1 MKHGCARSALKSAD
15 LSHISAIRASA
26 DAQAYSPKDV
36 IIPKGYKYS
45 EIITI
50 FRKIEF
56 NHMKRLFLIVA
67 LSSFASLGLSSEL
80 SADEKADSVAF
91 VSAQWQMTDLGKG
104 AVAMSA
110 QLQMFNSMQNIC
122 VVKYPLKKFT
132 TEILHRPGKTA
143 GKPSEIGKAEKA
155 LFAVN
160 AGYFH
165 MKQRIP
171 SVYFRTGKEIHGYS
185 HPTELYRV
193 DALMGF
199 KDKKGRKVEIAPA
212 TDTTKYAQV
221 SKGWKQAMASGPLLI
236 LDGEM
241 MVPVLMGNQAD
252 GANVAA
258 MEKEQKEG
266 YKHRT
271 HYTSALF
278 YDKRHPRA
286 AFGTDEDGNAY
297 LVVIDGRF
305 PGQADGASIY
315 ETAYVC
321 YLLGMTDAINLDGGG
336 STTLWTETTGV
347 INYPCDN
354 KTFDHDGERTVPN
367 LIIVK

>member
-1 MKHGCARSALKSAD
+1 MTDMKK
-15 LSHISAIRASA
+15 
-26 DAQAYSPKDV
+26 
-36 IIPKGYKYS
+36 
-45 EIITI
+45 
-50 FRKIEF
+50 
-56 NHMKRLFLIVA
+56 LFLILA
-67 LSSFASLGLSSEL
+67 LFGLSHGL
-80 SADEKADSVAF
+80 WADNKADSVAF
-91 VSAQWQMTDLGKG
+91 VNAQWQKTDLGKG

-110 QLQMFNSMQNIC
+110 QVPMFNSMQNIC
-122 VVKYPLKKFT
+122 VVKYPLKNYT
-132 TEILHRPGKTA
+132 TQVLHRPGKTA
-143 GKPSEIGKAEKA
+143 GIPSEIGKAEKA

-171 SVYFRTGKEIHGYS
+171 SVYFRTGKEIHGYT

-236 LDGEM
+236 LDGKIV
-241 MVPVLMGNQAD
+241 VPVLMGEALN
-252 GANVAA
+252 GANVEA
-258 MEKEQKEG
+258 MLKEQKEG

-271 HYTSALF
+271 HYSSAQF

-286 AFGTDEDGNAY
+286 VYGTDKDGYAY

-315 ETAYVC
+315 ETAFIS

-354 KTFDHDGERTVPN
+354 KTFDHKGERSIPN

>member
-1 MKHGCARSALKSAD
+1 
-15 LSHISAIRASA
+15 
-26 DAQAYSPKDV
+26 
-36 IIPKGYKYS
+36 
-45 EIITI
+45 
-50 FRKIEF
+50 
-56 NHMKRLFLIVA
+56 
-67 LSSFASLGLSSEL
+67 
-80 SADEKADSVAF
+80 
-91 VSAQWQMTDLGKG
+91 
-104 AVAMSA
+104 
-110 QLQMFNSMQNIC
+110 MQNIC
-122 VVKYPLKKFT
+122 VVKYPVKKFK

-155 LFAVN
+155 VFAVN

-171 SVYFRTGKEIHGYS
+171 SVYFRTGKEVHGFS

-199 KDKKGRKVEIAPA
+199 KDKKGRKVEITPA

-236 LDGEM
+236 LDDEIV
-241 MVPVLMGNQAD
+241 VPLLMGNQAD

-258 MEKEQKEG
+258 MIKEQKEG

-271 HYTSALF
+271 HYSSAQF

-286 AFGTDEDGNAY
+286 AFGIDADGYAY

-305 PGQADGASIY
+305 PGKADGASIF
-315 ETAYVC
+315 ETAYIC
-321 YLLGMTDAINLDGGG
+321 HLLGMTDAINLDGGG
-336 STTLWTETTGV
+336 STTLWTEKTGV

-354 KTFDHDGERTVPN
+354 KKFDHEGERSVPN

>member
-1 MKHGCARSALKSAD
+1 MKK
-15 LSHISAIRASA
+15 
-26 DAQAYSPKDV
+26 
-36 IIPKGYKYS
+36 
-45 EIITI
+45 
-50 FRKIEF
+50 
-56 NHMKRLFLIVA
+56 LFLILA
-67 LSSFASLGLSSEL
+67 FSGLASLGLSFGL

-91 VSAQWQMTDLGKG
+91 VSAQWQKTDLGKG

-212 TDTTKYAQV
+212 ADTAKYAQV

-286 AFGTDEDGNAY
+286 AFGTDEDGYAY

>member
-1 MKHGCARSALKSAD
+1 
-15 LSHISAIRASA
+15 
-26 DAQAYSPKDV
+26 
-36 IIPKGYKYS
+36 
-45 EIITI
+45 
-50 FRKIEF
+50 
-56 NHMKRLFLIVA
+56 MKRLVLIWA
-67 LSSFASLGLSSEL
+67 LLGLSVCL
-80 SADEKADSVAF
+80 WAAEKTDSVAF
-91 VSAQWQMTDLGKG
+91 VNAQWTVTDLGKG
-104 AVAMSA
+104 AVAMHA
-110 QLQMFNSMQNIC
+110 QIPMFESMQNVC

-132 TEILHRPGKTA
+132 TEILHRPGSAA

-171 SVYFRTGKEIHGYS
+171 SVYFRTGKEVHGYS
-185 HPTELYRV
+185 HPTELYRAN
-193 DALMGF
+193 ALMGF

-212 TDTTKYAQV
+212 TDTTKYARV

-236 LDGEM
+236 LDGEF

-258 MEKEQKEG
+258 MKKEQKEG

-271 HYTSALF
+271 HYSSAQF

-286 AFGTDEDGNAY
+286 AFGTDDKGYAY

-305 PGQADGASIY
+305 PGKADGASIY
-315 ETAYVC
+315 ETAYIC
-321 YLLGMTDAINLDGGG
+321 HLLGMTDAINLDGGG

-354 KTFDHDGERTVPN
+354 KTFDHEGERKVPN

>member
-1 MKHGCARSALKSAD
+1 MKK
-15 LSHISAIRASA
+15 
-26 DAQAYSPKDV
+26 
-36 IIPKGYKYS
+36 
-45 EIITI
+45 
-50 FRKIEF
+50 
-56 NHMKRLFLIVA
+56 LFLILA
-67 LSSFASLGLSSEL
+67 LLGLSSGL
-80 SADEKADSVAF
+80 WADNKADSVAF
-91 VSAQWQMTDLGKG
+91 ENAQWQKTDLGIG

-110 QLQMFNSMQNIC
+110 QVPMFNSMQNIC
-122 VVKYPLKKFT
+122 VVKYPVKKFK
-132 TEILHRPGKTA
+132 TEILHRPGTTA

-155 LFAVN
+155 VFAVN

-171 SVYFRTGKEIHGYS
+171 SVYFRTGKEVHGFS
-185 HPTELYRV
+185 HPTELYRAN
-193 DALMGF
+193 ALMGF
-199 KDKKGRKVEIAPA
+199 KDKKGRKVEITPA

-236 LDGEM
+236 LDDEIV
-241 MVPVLMGNQAD
+241 VPVLMGNQTD

-258 MEKEQKEG
+258 MIKEQKEG

-271 HYTSALF
+271 HYSSAQF

-286 AFGTDEDGNAY
+286 AFGIDADGYAY

-305 PGQADGASIY
+305 PGKADGASIF
-315 ETAYVC
+315 ETAYIC
-321 YLLGMTDAINLDGGG
+321 HLLGMTDAINLDGGG
-336 STTLWTETTGV
+336 STTLWTEKTGV

-354 KTFDHDGERTVPN
+354 KKFDHEGERTVPN

>member
-1 MKHGCARSALKSAD
+1 M
-15 LSHISAIRASA
+15 SAIRGSA
-26 DAQAYSPKDV
+26 DAHAYSPKDV
-36 IIPKGYKYS
+36 INPKGYKYS
-45 EIITI
+45 EIIAI

-67 LSSFASLGLSSEL
+67 LSSFASLGLSSGL
-80 SADEKADSVAF
+80 SADNKADSLAF
-91 VSAQWQMTDLGKG
+91 VNAQWQKTDLGKG

-132 TEILHRPGKTA
+132 TEILHRPGMTA

-286 AFGTDEDGNAY
+286 AFGTDEDGYAY

-354 KTFDHDGERTVPN
+354 KTFDHDGERSVPN

>member
-1 MKHGCARSALKSAD
+1 MKYGCARSALKSAD
-15 LSHISAIRASA
+15 LAHISAIRASA
-26 DAQAYSPKDV
+26 DAHAYSPKDV
-36 IIPKGYKYS
+36 INPKGYKYS
-45 EIITI
+45 EIIAI

-67 LSSFASLGLSSEL
+67 LSSFASLGLSSGL

-91 VSAQWQMTDLGKG
+91 VSAQWQKTDLGKG

-165 MKQRIP
+165 MKQRIL
-171 SVYFRTGKEIHGYS
+171 SVYFRTRKEIHGYS

-286 AFGTDEDGNAY
+286 AFGTDEDGYAY

-354 KTFDHDGERTVPN
+354 KTFDHDGERSVPN